1 MGAAALRVLRA
12 LRGHISF
19 ETPQDA
25 RRRSARMSMLRPL
38 FALFSR
44 SLREQS
50 RTKFTSVSR
59 AAIVLIILLCI
70 VSNEKRFLSLS
81 APGQEVLMMLVMV
94 NFFTITVFGL
104 STFASAIT
112 EEKEEATL
120 GLLRMT
126 RLNPLAILLG
136 KSTARLFDG
145 LLLLAVQLPF
155 TMLCVTLGGVAQGQI
170 LRSYAILASYLFL
183 LCNVSLLWSVIC
195 RRTSRAA
202 AMTTATGFALYFL
215 PPFLFAMTVSRRF
228 SSRMSTQPVE
238 RDWFQALAEWLM
250 SINPVWDLAKTAS
263 PRSAGIPFATE
274 SILPSLVGGAIAFGL
289 AWILFERF
297 CHTMDESA
305 PGRKAKPA
313 TNGVARRRTAS
324 RPGRFAIA
332 WKDFHFLGGGYRGIV
347 IRGVA
352 YAGLVLLFMW
362 WGSWIGAGFP
372 RRENYGAILKSFG
385 LSAFTT
391 ELGIAGSRIFG
402 VERKRKTLGGLFALP
417 LGTGRIIGEKV
428 LGALPAFI
436 PSFGMFVLGSIL
448 YASAQTQNPSWRTTE
463 RVVEEAAIF
472 ASELIL
478 FAVLTTYLSLRMR
491 RSAFAAAIA
500 VMFFGNMFASA
511 LLPRFYYT
519 RTDSYNVSVVM
530 SVVILWIFIA
540 LLAAAIPRR
549 IAHAAAEE

>member
-1 MGAAALRVLRA
+1 
-12 LRGHISF
+12 
-19 ETPQDA
+19 
-25 RRRSARMSMLRPL
+25 MSVLRPL

-70 VSNEKRFLSLS
+70 VSNERNFLSQP
-81 APGQEVLMMLVMV
+81 APGQQVLMMLVMV

-112 EEKEEATL
+112 EEKEESTL

-202 AMTTATGFALYFL
+202 AMTAATGFALYFV
-215 PPFLFAMTVSRRF
+215 PPFLFAMTMSRRF

-297 CHTMDESA
+297 CNTMDEAA
-305 PGRKAKPA
+305 PSRKTKSA

-332 WKDFHFLGGGYRGIV
+332 WKDFHFLGGGYNGILARTFV
-347 IRGVA
+347 YAAILGVFI
-352 YAGLVLLFMW
+352 LLAE
-362 WGSWIGAGFP
+362 GSSPGSY
-372 RRENYGAILKSFG
+372 RLTVYGAIFCWFG
-385 LSAFTT
+385 LFAFAI

-402 VERKRKTLGGLFALP
+402 IERKRKTLGGLFTLP
-417 LGTGRIIGEKV
+417 LGTARIIVEKV
-428 LGALPAFI
+428 LGALPSFI
-436 PSFGMFVLGSIL
+436 PSFGLFVLGWTLIASQDTRFLRAHFSPEGIALMIL
-448 YASAQTQNPSWRTTE
+448 LTSQ
-463 RVVEEAAIF
+463 F
-472 ASELIL
+472 FLL
-478 FAVLTTYLSLRMR
+478 AVLVTYLSLLMR
-491 RSAFAAAIA
+491 RAAFAVTIAI
-500 VMFFGNMFASA
+500 MFFGNIFASLA
-511 LLPRFYYT
+511 LPGRHMGGGHAFFG
-519 RTDSYNVSVVM
+519 NVIASLA
-530 SVVILWIFIA
+530 VIWTIIV